1 MKLVYLCLTT
11 MMLILA
17 GCGNAAR
24 KSGQEQNGAKLLSGQ
39 GVQARQFGAFKVTW
53 IQDVA
58 TKQSWEIF
66 PDADKS
72 LIDSLRLQD
81 GIPSSISTYLIE
93 KDSCRILFDTGLG
106 GKNSRLLPL
115 LDSLG
120 LQPDS
125 INYLY
130 LTHLHGDHIGGMMNG
145 DDIVFGHATVFLA
158 KPEYDG
164 WMKMYAEKKAQVV
177 KTMNAYKEQLQFF
190 EFGDTLPG
198 GVITI
203 DAVGHTPGHT
213 AYRAGKIV
221 VAGDLMHGVALQK
234 EHQDICATFDMDKEA
249 AIATRKYFLKLAA
262 EEGVALAGM
271 HFPAP
276 GIIQGE

>member
-24 KSGQEQNGAKLLSGQ
+24 KSGQEQSDAKLLSEQ
-39 GVQARQFGAFKVTW
+39 GVQVRQFGAFKVTW

-72 LIDSLRLQD
+72 LIDSLELQD

-164 WMKMYAEKKAQVV
+164 WMKMDAEKKAQVV

-213 AYRAGKIV
+213 AYQLENLLII
-221 VAGDLMHGVALQK
+221 GDLIHGAALQMVRP
-234 EHQDICATFDMDKEA
+234 EICPTYDMDKQI
-249 AIATRKYFLKLAA
+249 AIKSRKRLLKYA
-262 EEGVALAGM
+262 EDNDLVMAGM
-271 HFPAP
+271 HLPYP
-276 GIIQGE
+276 GFME

>member
-17 GCGNAAR
+17 GCGNADR
-24 KSGQEQNGAKLLSGQ
+24 KSGQEQSDAKLLSEQ
-39 GVQARQFGAFKVTW
+39 GVQVRQFGAFKVTW

-72 LIDSLRLQD
+72 LIDSLGLQD

-106 GKNSRLLPL
+106 GKNSHLLPL

-145 DDIVFGHATVFLA
+145 DDIVFGRATVFLA

-164 WMKMYAEKKAQVV
+164 WMKMDAEKKAQVV

-213 AYRAGKIV
+213 AYQLENLLII
-221 VAGDLMHGVALQK
+221 GDLIHGAALQLVRL
-234 EHQDICATFDMDKEA
+234 EICPTYDMDKQI
-249 AIATRKYFLKLAA
+249 AIKSRKRLLKYA
-262 EEGVALAGM
+262 EDNDLVMAGM
-271 HFPAP
+271 HLPYP
-276 GIIQGE
+276 GFME

>member
-24 KSGQEQNGAKLLSGQ
+24 KSGQEQSDAKLLSEQ
-39 GVQARQFGAFKVTW
+39 GVQVRQFGAFKVTW

-72 LIDSLRLQD
+72 LIDSLELQD

-106 GKNSRLLPL
+106 GKNSHLLPL

-164 WMKMYAEKKAQVV
+164 WMKMDAEKKAQVV

-213 AYRAGKIV
+213 AYQLENLLII
-221 VAGDLMHGVALQK
+221 GDLIHGAALQMVRL
-234 EHQDICATFDMDKEA
+234 EICPTYDMDKQI
-249 AIATRKYFLKLAA
+249 AIKSRKRLLKYA
-262 EEGVALAGM
+262 EDNDLVMAGM
-271 HFPAP
+271 HLPYP
-276 GIIQGE
+276 GFME

>member
-145 DDIVFGHATVFLA
+145 DDIIFGQATVFLA

-164 WMKMYAEKKAQVV
+164 WMKMDAEKKAQIV

-213 AYRAGKIV
+213 AYQLENLLII
-221 VAGDLMHGVALQK
+221 GDLIHGAALQMVRP
-234 EHQDICATFDMDKEA
+234 EICPTYDMDRQI
-249 AIATRKYFLKLAA
+249 AIKSRKRLLKYA
-262 EEGVALAGM
+262 EDNDLVMAGM
-271 HFPAP
+271 HLPYP
-276 GIIQGE
+276 GFME

>member
-106 GKNSRLLPL
+106 VKNSRLLPL

-145 DDIVFGHATVFLA
+145 DDIVFGRATVFLA

-203 DAVGHTPGHT
+203 DAVGHTLGHT
-213 AYRAGKIV
+213 AYQLENLLII
-221 VAGDLMHGVALQK
+221 GDLIHGAALQMVRP
-234 EHQDICATFDMDKEA
+234 EICPTYDMDKQI
-249 AIATRKYFLKLAA
+249 AIKSRKRLLKYA
-262 EEGVALAGM
+262 EDNDLVMAGM
-271 HFPAP
+271 HLPYP
-276 GIIQGE
+276 GFME

>member
-81 GIPSSISTYLIE
+81 GIPSSISIYLIE

-213 AYRAGKIV
+213 AYQLENLLII
-221 VAGDLMHGVALQK
+221 GDLIHGAALQMVRP
-234 EHQDICATFDMDKEA
+234 EICPTYDMDKQI
-249 AIATRKYFLKLAA
+249 AIKSRKRLLKYA
-262 EEGVALAGM
+262 EDNDLVMAGM
-271 HFPAP
+271 HLPYP
-276 GIIQGE
+276 GFME

>member
-17 GCGNAAR
+17 GCGNADR
-24 KSGQEQNGAKLLSGQ
+24 KSGQEQSDAKLLSEQ
-39 GVQARQFGAFKVTW
+39 GVQVRQFGAFKVTW

-72 LIDSLRLQD
+72 LIDSLGLQD

-145 DDIVFGHATVFLA
+145 DDIVFGRATVFLA

-164 WMKMYAEKKAQVV
+164 WMKMDAEKKAQVV

-213 AYRAGKIV
+213 AYQLENLLII
-221 VAGDLMHGVALQK
+221 GDLIHGAALQMVRP
-234 EHQDICATFDMDKEA
+234 EICPTYDMDKQI
-249 AIATRKYFLKLAA
+249 AIKSRKRLLKYA
-262 EEGVALAGM
+262 EDNDLVMAGM
-271 HFPAP
+271 HLPYP
-276 GIIQGE
+276 GFME

>member
-17 GCGNAAR
+17 GCGNADR
-24 KSGQEQNGAKLLSGQ
+24 KSGQEQSDAKLLSEQ
-39 GVQARQFGAFKVTW
+39 GVQVRQFGAFKVTW

-106 GKNSRLLPL
+106 GKNSHLLPL

-145 DDIVFGHATVFLA
+145 DDIVFGRATVFLA

-164 WMKMYAEKKAQVV
+164 WMKMDAEKKAQVV

-213 AYRAGKIV
+213 AYQLENLLII
-221 VAGDLMHGVALQK
+221 GDLIHGAALQLVRL
-234 EHQDICATFDMDKEA
+234 EICPTYDMDKQI
-249 AIATRKYFLKLAA
+249 AIKSRKRLLKYA
-262 EEGVALAGM
+262 EDNDLVMAGM
-271 HFPAP
+271 HLPYP
-276 GIIQGE
+276 GFME

>member
-1 MKLVYLCLTT
+1 MKLVYLCLIT
-11 MMLILA
+11 MLLILA
-17 GCGNAAR
+17 GCGNAVR
-24 KSGQEQNGAKLLSGQ
+24 KSGQEQSGAKLLSGQ

-72 LIDSLRLQD
+72 LIDSLGLQD

-164 WMKMYAEKKAQVV
+164 WMKMDAEKKAQVV

-213 AYRAGKIV
+213 AYQLENLLII
-221 VAGDLMHGVALQK
+221 GDLIHGAALQMVRL
-234 EHQDICATFDMDKEA
+234 EICPTYDMDKQI
-249 AIATRKYFLKLAA
+249 AIKSRKRLLKYA
-262 EEGVALAGM
+262 EDNDLVMAGM
-271 HFPAP
+271 HLPYP
-276 GIIQGE
+276 GFME

>member
-72 LIDSLRLQD
+72 LIDSLGLQD

-213 AYRAGKIV
+213 AYQLENLLII
-221 VAGDLMHGVALQK
+221 GDLIHGAALQMVRS
-234 EHQDICATFDMDKEA
+234 EICPTYDMDKQI
-249 AIATRKYFLKLAA
+249 AIKSRKRLLKYA
-262 EEGVALAGM
+262 EDNDLVMAGM
-271 HFPAP
+271 HLPYP
-276 GIIQGE
+276 GFME

>member
-213 AYRAGKIV
+213 AYQLENLLII
-221 VAGDLMHGVALQK
+221 GDLIHGAALQMVRP
-234 EHQDICATFDMDKEA
+234 EICPTYDMDKQI
-249 AIATRKYFLKLAA
+249 AIKSRKRLLKYA
-262 EEGVALAGM
+262 EDNDLVMAGM
-271 HFPAP
+271 HLPYP
-276 GIIQGE
+276 GFME

>member
-106 GKNSRLLPL
+106 VKNSRLLPL

-145 DDIVFGHATVFLA
+145 DDIVFGRATVFLA

-213 AYRAGKIV
+213 AYQLENLLII
-221 VAGDLMHGVALQK
+221 GDLIHGAALQMVRP
-234 EHQDICATFDMDKEA
+234 EICPTYDMDKQI
-249 AIATRKYFLKLAA
+249 AIKSRKRLLKYA
-262 EEGVALAGM
+262 EDNDLVMAGM
-271 HFPAP
+271 HLPYP
-276 GIIQGE
+276 GFME

>member
-72 LIDSLRLQD
+72 LIDSLGLQD

-158 KPEYDG
+158 KPEHDG

-213 AYRAGKIV
+213 AYQLENLLII
-221 VAGDLMHGVALQK
+221 GDLIHGAALQMVRP
-234 EHQDICATFDMDKEA
+234 EICPTYDMDKQI
-249 AIATRKYFLKLAA
+249 AIKSRKRLLKYA
-262 EEGVALAGM
+262 EDNDLVMAGM
-271 HFPAP
+271 HLPYP
-276 GIIQGE
+276 GFME

>member
-66 PDADKS
+66 PDADKY

-213 AYRAGKIV
+213 AYQLENLLII
-221 VAGDLMHGVALQK
+221 GDLIHGAALQMVRP
-234 EHQDICATFDMDKEA
+234 EICPTYDMDKQI
-249 AIATRKYFLKLAA
+249 AIKSRKRLLKYA
-262 EEGVALAGM
+262 EDNDLVMAGM
-271 HFPAP
+271 HLPYP
-276 GIIQGE
+276 GFME

>member
-1 MKLVYLCLTT
+1 M
-11 MMLILA
+11 
-17 GCGNAAR
+17 
-24 KSGQEQNGAKLLSGQ
+24 
-39 GVQARQFGAFKVTW
+39 
-53 IQDVA
+53 
-58 TKQSWEIF
+58 
-66 PDADKS
+66 
-72 LIDSLRLQD
+72 IDTLGLQD

-213 AYRAGKIV
+213 AYQLENLLII
-221 VAGDLMHGVALQK
+221 GDLIHGAALQMVRP
-234 EHQDICATFDMDKEA
+234 EICPTYDMDKQI
-249 AIATRKYFLKLAA
+249 AIKSRKRLLKYA
-262 EEGVALAGM
+262 EDNDLVMAGM
-271 HFPAP
+271 HLPYP
-276 GIIQGE
+276 GFME

>member
-72 LIDSLRLQD
+72 LIDSLGLQD

-177 KTMNAYKEQLQFF
+177 KTINAYKEQLQFF

-203 DAVGHTPGHT
+203 DAVGHTLGHT
-213 AYRAGKIV
+213 AYQLENLLII
-221 VAGDLMHGVALQK
+221 GDLIHGAALQMVRP
-234 EHQDICATFDMDKEA
+234 EICPTYDMDKQI
-249 AIATRKYFLKLAA
+249 AIKSRKRLLKYA
-262 EEGVALAGM
+262 EDNDLVMAGM
-271 HFPAP
+271 HLPYP
-276 GIIQGE
+276 GFME

>member
-24 KSGQEQNGAKLLSGQ
+24 KSGQEQSDAKLLSEQ
-39 GVQARQFGAFKVTW
+39 GVQVRQFGAFKVTW

-72 LIDSLRLQD
+72 LIDSLELQD

-130 LTHLHGDHIGGMMNG
+130 LTHLHGDHIGGMMND
-145 DDIVFGHATVFLA
+145 DDIVFGRATVFLA

-164 WMKMYAEKKAQVV
+164 WMKMDAEKKVQVV

-213 AYRAGKIV
+213 AYQLENLLII
-221 VAGDLMHGVALQK
+221 GDLIHGAALQMVRL
-234 EHQDICATFDMDKEA
+234 EICPTYDMDKQI
-249 AIATRKYFLKLAA
+249 AIKSRKRLLKYA
-262 EEGVALAGM
+262 EDNDLVMAGM
-271 HFPAP
+271 HLPYP
-276 GIIQGE
+276 GFME

>member
-145 DDIVFGHATVFLA
+145 DDIVFGRATVFLA

-213 AYRAGKIV
+213 AYQLENLLII
-221 VAGDLMHGVALQK
+221 GDLIHGAALQMVRP
-234 EHQDICATFDMDKEA
+234 EICPTYDMDKQI
-249 AIATRKYFLKLAA
+249 AIKSRKRLLKYA
-262 EEGVALAGM
+262 EDNDLVMAGM
-271 HFPAP
+271 HLPYP
-276 GIIQGE
+276 GFME

>member
-1 MKLVYLCLTT
+1 MKLVYLCLIT
-11 MMLILA
+11 MLLILA
-17 GCGNAAR
+17 GCGNAVR
-24 KSGQEQNGAKLLSGQ
+24 KSGQKQSGAKLLSGQ

-72 LIDSLRLQD
+72 LIDSLGLQD

-106 GKNSRLLPL
+106 GKNSHLLPL

-164 WMKMYAEKKAQVV
+164 WMKMDAEKKAQVV

-213 AYRAGKIV
+213 AFQLENLLII
-221 VAGDLMHGVALQK
+221 GDLIHGAALQMVRP
-234 EHQDICATFDMDKEA
+234 EICPTYDMDKQI
-249 AIATRKYFLKLAA
+249 AIKSRKRLLKYA
-262 EEGVALAGM
+262 EDNDLVMAGM
-271 HFPAP
+271 HLPYP
-276 GIIQGE
+276 GFME

>member
-72 LIDSLRLQD
+72 LIDSLGLQD

-177 KTMNAYKEQLQFF
+177 KTINAYKEQLQFF

-213 AYRAGKIV
+213 AYQLENLLII
-221 VAGDLMHGVALQK
+221 GDLIHGAALQMVRP
-234 EHQDICATFDMDKEA
+234 EICPTYDMDKQI
-249 AIATRKYFLKLAA
+249 AIKSRKRLLKYA
-262 EEGVALAGM
+262 EDNDLVMAGM
-271 HFPAP
+271 HLPYP
-276 GIIQGE
+276 GFME

>member
-17 GCGNAAR
+17 GCGNAVR
-24 KSGQEQNGAKLLSGQ
+24 KSGQEQSGAKLLSGQ

-72 LIDSLRLQD
+72 LIDSLGLQD

-145 DDIVFGHATVFLA
+145 DDIVFGRATVFLA

-164 WMKMYAEKKAQVV
+164 WMKMDAEKKAQVV

-213 AYRAGKIV
+213 AYQLENLLII
-221 VAGDLMHGVALQK
+221 GDLIHGAALQLVRL
-234 EHQDICATFDMDKEA
+234 EICPTYDMDKQI
-249 AIATRKYFLKLAA
+249 AIKSRKRLLKYA
-262 EEGVALAGM
+262 EDNDLVMAGM
-271 HFPAP
+271 HLPYP
-276 GIIQGE
+276 GFME

>member
-213 AYRAGKIV
+213 AYQLENLLII
-221 VAGDLMHGVALQK
+221 GDLIHGAALQMVRS
-234 EHQDICATFDMDKEA
+234 EICPTYDMDKQI
-249 AIATRKYFLKLAA
+249 AIKSRKRLLKYA
-262 EEGVALAGM
+262 EDNDLVMAGM
-271 HFPAP
+271 HLPYP
-276 GIIQGE
+276 GFME

>member
-72 LIDSLRLQD
+72 LIDSLGLQD

-164 WMKMYAEKKAQVV
+164 WMKMDAEKKAQVV

-213 AYRAGKIV
+213 AYQLENLLII
-221 VAGDLMHGVALQK
+221 GDLIHGAALQMVRP
-234 EHQDICATFDMDKEA
+234 EICPTYDMDKQI
-249 AIATRKYFLKLAA
+249 AIKSRKRLLKYA
-262 EEGVALAGM
+262 EDNDLVMAGM
-271 HFPAP
+271 HLPYP
-276 GIIQGE
+276 GFME

>member
-72 LIDSLRLQD
+72 LIDSLGLQD

-145 DDIVFGHATVFLA
+145 DDIVFGRATVFLA

-203 DAVGHTPGHT
+203 DAVGHTLGHT
-213 AYRAGKIV
+213 AYQLENLLII
-221 VAGDLMHGVALQK
+221 GDLIHGAALQMVRP
-234 EHQDICATFDMDKEA
+234 EICPTYDMDKQI
-249 AIATRKYFLKLAA
+249 AIKSRKRLLKYA
-262 EEGVALAGM
+262 EDNDLVMAGM
-271 HFPAP
+271 HLPYP
-276 GIIQGE
+276 GFME

>member
-72 LIDSLRLQD
+72 LIDSLGLQD

-213 AYRAGKIV
+213 AYQLENLLII
-221 VAGDLMHGVALQK
+221 GDLIHGAALQMVRP
-234 EHQDICATFDMDKEA
+234 EICPTYDMDKQI
-249 AIATRKYFLKLAA
+249 AIKSRKRLLKYA
-262 EEGVALAGM
+262 EDNDLVMAGM
-271 HFPAP
+271 HLPYP
-276 GIIQGE
+276 GFME

>member
-24 KSGQEQNGAKLLSGQ
+24 KSGQEQSDAKLLSEQ
-39 GVQARQFGAFKVTW
+39 GVQVRQFGAFKVTW

-72 LIDSLRLQD
+72 LIDSLGLQD

-164 WMKMYAEKKAQVV
+164 WMKMDAEKKAQVV

-213 AYRAGKIV
+213 AYQLENLLII
-221 VAGDLMHGVALQK
+221 GDLIHGAALQMVRP
-234 EHQDICATFDMDKEA
+234 EICPTYDMDKQI
-249 AIATRKYFLKLAA
+249 AIKSRKRLLKYA
-262 EEGVALAGM
+262 EDNDLVMAGM
-271 HFPAP
+271 HLPYP
-276 GIIQGE
+276 GFME

>member
-17 GCGNAAR
+17 GCGNADR
-24 KSGQEQNGAKLLSGQ
+24 KSGQEQSDAKLLSEQ
-39 GVQARQFGAFKVTW
+39 GVQVRQFGAFKVTW

-66 PDADKS
+66 PDVDKS

-106 GKNSRLLPL
+106 GKNSHLLPL

-145 DDIVFGHATVFLA
+145 DDIVFGRATVFLA

-164 WMKMYAEKKAQVV
+164 WMKMDAEKKAQVV

-213 AYRAGKIV
+213 AYQLENLLII
-221 VAGDLMHGVALQK
+221 GDLIHGAALQLVRL
-234 EHQDICATFDMDKEA
+234 EICPTYDMDKQI
-249 AIATRKYFLKLAA
+249 AIKSRKRLLKYA
-262 EEGVALAGM
+262 EDNDLVMAGM
-271 HFPAP
+271 HLPYP
-276 GIIQGE
+276 GFME

>member
-72 LIDSLRLQD
+72 LIDSLGLQD

-203 DAVGHTPGHT
+203 DAVGHTLGHT
-213 AYRAGKIV
+213 AYQLENLLII
-221 VAGDLMHGVALQK
+221 GDLIHGAALQMVRP
-234 EHQDICATFDMDKEA
+234 EICPTYDMDKQI
-249 AIATRKYFLKLAA
+249 AIKSRKRLLKYA
-262 EEGVALAGM
+262 EDNDLVMAGM
-271 HFPAP
+271 HLPYP
-276 GIIQGE
+276 GFME

>member
-72 LIDSLRLQD
+72 LIDSLGLQD

-106 GKNSRLLPL
+106 GQNSRLLPL

-203 DAVGHTPGHT
+203 DAVGHTLGHT
-213 AYRAGKIV
+213 AYQLENLLII
-221 VAGDLMHGVALQK
+221 GDLIHGAALQMVRP
-234 EHQDICATFDMDKEA
+234 EICPTYDMDKQI
-249 AIATRKYFLKLAA
+249 AIKSRKRLLKYA
-262 EEGVALAGM
+262 EDNDLVMAGM
-271 HFPAP
+271 HLPYP
-276 GIIQGE
+276 GFME

>member
-1 MKLVYLCLTT
+1 MKLVYLCLIT
-11 MMLILA
+11 MLLILA
-17 GCGNAAR
+17 GCGNAVR
-24 KSGQEQNGAKLLSGQ
+24 KSGQKQSGAKLLSGQ

-72 LIDSLRLQD
+72 LIDSLGLQD

-106 GKNSRLLPL
+106 GKNSHLLPL

-164 WMKMYAEKKAQVV
+164 WMKMDAEKKAQVV

-213 AYRAGKIV
+213 AYQLENLLII
-221 VAGDLMHGVALQK
+221 GDLIHGAALQMVRP
-234 EHQDICATFDMDKEA
+234 EICPTYDMDKQI
-249 AIATRKYFLKLAA
+249 AIKSRKRLLKYA
-262 EEGVALAGM
+262 EDNDLVMAGM
-271 HFPAP
+271 HLPYP
-276 GIIQGE
+276 GFME

>member
-24 KSGQEQNGAKLLSGQ
+24 KSGQEQSDAKLLSGQ

-72 LIDSLRLQD
+72 LIDSLGLQD

-106 GKNSRLLPL
+106 GKNSHLLPL

-164 WMKMYAEKKAQVV
+164 WMKMDAEKKAQVV

-213 AYRAGKIV
+213 AYQLENLLII
-221 VAGDLMHGVALQK
+221 GDLIHGAALQMVRP
-234 EHQDICATFDMDKEA
+234 EICPTYDMDKQI
-249 AIATRKYFLKLAA
+249 AIKSRKRLLKYA
-262 EEGVALAGM
+262 EDNDLVMAGM
-271 HFPAP
+271 HLPYP
-276 GIIQGE
+276 GFME

>member
-17 GCGNAAR
+17 GCGNAVR
-24 KSGQEQNGAKLLSGQ
+24 KSGQEQSGAKLLSGQ

-72 LIDSLRLQD
+72 LIDSLGLQD

-145 DDIVFGHATVFLA
+145 DDIVFGRATVFLA

-164 WMKMYAEKKAQVV
+164 WMKMDAEKKAQVV

-213 AYRAGKIV
+213 AYQLENLLII
-221 VAGDLMHGVALQK
+221 GDLIHGAALQMVRP
-234 EHQDICATFDMDKEA
+234 EICPTYDMDKQI
-249 AIATRKYFLKLAA
+249 AIKSRKRLLKYA
-262 EEGVALAGM
+262 EDNDLVMAGM
-271 HFPAP
+271 HLPYP
-276 GIIQGE
+276 GFME

>member
-24 KSGQEQNGAKLLSGQ
+24 KSGQEQSGAKLLLGQ

-72 LIDSLRLQD
+72 LIDSLGLQD

-130 LTHLHGDHIGGMMNG
+130 LTHLHGDHIGGMMND
-145 DDIVFGHATVFLA
+145 DDIVFGRATVFLA

-164 WMKMYAEKKAQVV
+164 WMKMDAEKKAQVV

-213 AYRAGKIV
+213 AYQLENLLII
-221 VAGDLMHGVALQK
+221 GDLIHGAALQMVRP
-234 EHQDICATFDMDKEA
+234 EICPIYDMDKQI
-249 AIATRKYFLKLAA
+249 AIKSRKRLLKYA
-262 EEGVALAGM
+262 EDNDLVMAGM
-271 HFPAP
+271 HLSYP
-276 GIIQGE
+276 GFME

>member
-1 MKLVYLCLTT
+1 M
-11 MMLILA
+11 
-17 GCGNAAR
+17 
-24 KSGQEQNGAKLLSGQ
+24 
-39 GVQARQFGAFKVTW
+39 
-53 IQDVA
+53 A

-72 LIDSLRLQD
+72 LIDSLGLQD

-106 GKNSRLLPL
+106 GKNSHLLPL

-145 DDIVFGHATVFLA
+145 DDIVFGRATVFFA

-164 WMKMYAEKKAQVV
+164 WMKMDAEKKAQVV

-213 AYRAGKIV
+213 AYQLENLLII
-221 VAGDLMHGVALQK
+221 GDLIHGAALQLVRL
-234 EHQDICATFDMDKEA
+234 EICPTYDMDKQI
-249 AIATRKYFLKLAA
+249 AIKSRKRLLKYA
-262 EEGVALAGM
+262 EDNDLVMAGM
-271 HFPAP
+271 HLPYP
-276 GIIQGE
+276 GFME

>member
-115 LDSLG
+115 LDSLR

-213 AYRAGKIV
+213 AYQLENLLII
-221 VAGDLMHGVALQK
+221 GDLIHGAALQMVRP
-234 EHQDICATFDMDKEA
+234 EICPTYDMDKQI
-249 AIATRKYFLKLAA
+249 AIKSRKRLLKYA
-262 EEGVALAGM
+262 EDNDLVMAGM
-271 HFPAP
+271 HLPYP
-276 GIIQGE
+276 GFME